1 MFSGFSKNYL
11 LILDQILFLVA
22 LLEATDTFIQ
32 LNLEGDLKFELIPLL
47 ILYYSFFILLFFFF
61 YYLKIFFFFFL
72 LNNIFFFIF
81 IFFFFYNKLN
91 FQTN

>member
-22 LLEATDTFIQ
+22 WLEVTDTFIQ

-47 ILYYSFFILLFFFF
+47 ILFYSFFILFFFF
-61 YYLKIFFFFFL
+61 IIEKY
-72 LNNIFFFIF
+72 
-81 IFFFFYNKLN
+81 IFFFFY
-91 FQTN
+91 